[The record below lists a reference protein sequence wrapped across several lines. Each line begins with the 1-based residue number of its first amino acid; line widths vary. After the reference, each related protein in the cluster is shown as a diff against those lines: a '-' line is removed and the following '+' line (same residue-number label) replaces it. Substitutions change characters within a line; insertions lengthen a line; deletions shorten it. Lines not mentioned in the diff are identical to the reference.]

1 MPAACSVR
9 FGKYL
14 PAKRAVVDP
23 NAAKARRPALDEASA
38 NKLASDT
45 ATSSSAIR
53 WPPSDTSGQATKS
66 GKPYEIDLHRDSK
79 ICVADEQVT
88 DKGYEPVRELRP
100 VDEHFARW
108 TSQPSPGMQ
117 PSVNTTTSSPMSKRK
132 TAKGLGG
139 LQDRKNRQATRPNP
153 IRGRRAD
160 RMAKSTH
167 Q

>member
-1 MPAACSVR
+1 
-9 FGKYL
+9 
-14 PAKRAVVDP
+14 
-23 NAAKARRPALDEASA
+23 
-38 NKLASDT
+38 
-45 ATSSSAIR
+45 
-53 WPPSDTSGQATKS
+53 
-66 GKPYEIDLHRDSK
+66 
-79 ICVADEQVT
+79 VADEQVT